1 MVSLH
6 LKFNDRGK
14 DYSLTFS
21 LKKWFVF
28 PWALPKKEIFFY
40 QEVSCGSTIS
50 FQCEFAS
57 FMYLKQL
64 TVVLQGPAVS
74 NSNACFCL
82 LGAAGKTQNRSAIKN
97 KITSITIISLE
108 LHFPATSLA

>member
-1 MVSLH
+1 LVSLH

-14 DYSLTFS
+14 DYLLTFS

-40 QEVSCGSTIS
+40 QEVSCGLTIS
-50 FQCEFAS
+50 FQWAFAC

-64 TVVLQGPAVS
+64 AVVFQGPAVS
-74 NSNACFCL
+74 NSNACFCSL
-82 LGAAGKTQNRSAIKN
+82 GKTGK
-97 KITSITIISLE
+97 LE
-108 LHFPATSLA
+108 RHKTEQQEKARLLV